1 MEYQGDAF
9 VRKPLHAP
17 YGESIR
23 GLRKSAQWQNTR
35 RDGDKPDNHEYRRL
49 IPLTAT
55 DPDSLVAATATA
67 VQQLAQAIAASLPH

>member
-1 MEYQGDAF
+1 MQAKQY
-9 VRKPLHAP
+9 RL
-17 YGESIR
+17 
-23 GLRKSAQWQNTR
+23 SAQWQNTR

-67 VQQLAQAIAASLPH
+67 VQQLTQAIADSLPH